1 MAAPAGVSRGAERSL
16 QGRLHGIVGATS
28 GAGLIGCW
36 RLLYPHSQ
44 SPPNSGS
51 NLEAGEPVDAHIVQI
66 ETSTP
71 SEAVA
76 RVKAALAAALVGESG
91 IDPQILKIPG
101 MSGRCYRHF
110 INNLVRTTPDARYL
124 EVGTWAGS
132 TLCAAISNN
141 CVSAAAIDNWSE
153 FGGPKALFESHLA
166 QFKTPE
172 AHVRFIESDFRAV
185 DFSGLGRFNIYLFD
199 GPHEYRDQYDGL
211 DLALPALEEQFV
223 LIVDDWN
230 WEHVREGTRRAMQ
243 ANRLSTLH
251 SIEIR
256 STLDNSHP
264 IISCELSDWHNGY
277 FFCVAGRDG

>member
-1 MAAPAGVSRGAERSL
+1 
-16 QGRLHGIVGATS
+16 
-28 GAGLIGCW
+28 
-36 RLLYPHSQ
+36 
-44 SPPNSGS
+44 
-51 NLEAGEPVDAHIVQI
+51 VDAHIVEI

-71 SEAVA
+71 TEMAA
-76 RVKAALAAALVGESG
+76 RLKAALAAALAGESE
-91 IDPQILKIPG
+91 IDPQILTIPG
-101 MSGRCYRHF
+101 MSGRCYRRF
-110 INNLVRTTPDARYL
+110 INNLVRATPDPRYL

-132 TLCAAISNN
+132 TLCSAISNN
-141 CVSAAAIDNWSE
+141 RVSAVAIDNWSE
-153 FGGPKALFESHLA
+153 FGGPKALFEKHLA
-166 QFKTPE
+166 QFTTPQ
-172 AHVRFIESDFRAV
+172 AQVRFIENDFRAV
-185 DFSGLGRFNIYLFD
+185 DFSTLGRFNIYLFD

-230 WEHVREGTRRAMQ
+230 WEHVRDGTRRAMQ

-251 SIEIR
+251 AIEIR